1 MNNRFSKLNLLERF
15 VGKYVRKINKSPCF
29 KYVNPSTLKVENV
42 VSQPQ
47 NPIDK
52 KTYKSEYCLLLFINH
67 PKIIP
72 IIKQPIK
79 FAIKVD
85 HGKLLLSVKKSFEIA

>member
-1 MNNRFSKLNLLERF
+1 M
-15 VGKYVRKINKSPCF
+15 KINKSPFF

-42 VSQPQ
+42 VSPPQ

-67 PKIIP
+67 PKTIP
-72 IIKQPIK
+72 MIKQPIK

-85 HGKLLLSVKKSFEIA
+85 HGKLLLSAMKSFEIA